1 MLIEVDAQL
10 FLDKEATGIA
20 IYAGNM
26 IRELWKC
33 GHQIQYDIFEAKKI
47 EQEVT
52 NLKNSEH
59 IEYSEMKKNIRICN
73 KYSHRV
79 YQWLSMFFPLRYSR
93 LFGEDADV
101 AIFFNYIVPPGVK
114 AWKIAVIHDMSYLD
128 CPKVVRWRTL
138 FHLKYAMAAS
148 CRRADLILTVSEF
161 SKRRI
166 MKCLEV
172 KEEKIEVVPCGIDF
186 SCFCRKYAWKEIKQI
201 KKSLGFAESIIYM

>member
-59 IEYSEMKKNIRICN
+59 IEYSEMKKIFEFAI
-73 KYSHRV
+73 SIVIV
-79 YQWLSMFFPLRYSR
+79 YINGYLCFFHCVTAGCLVKMQMLP
-93 LFGEDADV
+93 
-101 AIFFNYIVPPGVK
+101 FF
-114 AWKIAVIHDMSYLD
+114 
-128 CPKVVRWRTL
+128 
-138 FHLKYAMAAS
+138 
-148 CRRADLILTVSEF
+148 
-161 SKRRI
+161 
-166 MKCLEV
+166 
-172 KEEKIEVVPCGIDF
+172 
-186 SCFCRKYAWKEIKQI
+186 
-201 KKSLGFAESIIYM
+201 